1 MMLTHKGTK
10 TIETDRLILRQ
21 FTMEDA
27 PAMFRNWANDDEVT
41 KHLTWPTHS
50 DVEVTKMVLSDWTSH
65 YAKPDFYNWAIV
77 LKENGG
83 EPIGNISV
91 VRINHSTECAAM
103 GYCMSRA
110 HWRKGVM
117 PEALKAVVDF
127 LFDEVGFNRIEA
139 EHDVNNPASGRV
151 MEKAGLRYEGTLR
164 QSGRNNQGIV
174 ELVWR
179 AILRS
184 DWEKDITGQESEDSK
199 P

>member
-1 MMLTHKGTK
+1 MLTHKGTK

-91 VRINHSTECAAM
+91 VRINHNTECAAM

-151 MEKAGLRYEGTLR
+151 MEKAALRYEGTLR

-174 ELVWR
+174 DLVWR

>member
-1 MMLTHKGTK
+1 MLNHKGTK

-91 VRINHSTECAAM
+91 VRINHNTECAAM

-174 ELVWR
+174 DLVWR

>member
-1 MMLTHKGTK
+1 MLTHKGTK

-27 PAMFRNWANDDEVT
+27 EPMFRNWANDDEVT

-65 YAKPDFYNWAIV
+65 YPEPDFYNWAIV
-77 LKENGG
+77 LKEHGT
-83 EPIGNISV
+83 EPIGSIAV
-91 VRINHSTECAAM
+91 VRITEKTRCAAM

-110 HWRKGVM
+110 HWRKGIM
-117 PEALKAVVDF
+117 PEALNALVDF

-151 MEKAGLRYEGTLR
+151 MEKAALRYEGTLR

-174 ELVWR
+174 DLVWR

-184 DWEKDITGQESEDSK
+184 DWEKDITRQEREDSK

>member
-1 MMLTHKGTK
+1 MLTHKGTK

-41 KHLTWPTHS
+41 KHLTWPTHY

-91 VRINHSTECAAM
+91 VRINSNTDCAAM

-174 ELVWR
+174 DLVWR

>member
-1 MMLTHKGTK
+1 MLTHKGTK

-91 VRINHSTECAAM
+91 VRINSNTDCATM

-174 ELVWR
+174 DLVWR

>member
-1 MMLTHKGTK
+1 MLNHKGTK

-27 PAMFRNWANDDEVT
+27 EPMFRNWANDDEVT

-65 YAKPDFYNWAIV
+65 YPEPDFYNWAIV
-77 LKENGG
+77 LKENGP

-91 VRINHSTECAAM
+91 VRINPNTDCAAM

-164 QSGRNNQGIV
+164 QSGRSNQGIIDV
-174 ELVWR
+174 VWR
-179 AILRS
+179 AILRE
-184 DWEKDITGQESEDSK
+184 DWRKEHEQAH
-199 P
+199 

>member
-1 MMLTHKGTK
+1 MLTHKGTK

-65 YAKPDFYNWAIV
+65 YPEPDFYNWAIV
-77 LKENGG
+77 LKENGP

-91 VRINHSTECAAM
+91 VHVKDSTLCATM

-110 HWRKGVM
+110 HWRKGIM
-117 PEALKAVVDF
+117 AEALTALIAF

-139 EHDVNNPASGRV
+139 DHDIENPASGRV
-151 MEKAGLRYEGTLR
+151 MQKSGMTFEGTSR
-164 QSGRNNQGIV
+164 QGGHNNRGIID
-174 ELVWR
+174 LCHW
-179 AILRS
+179 AILKS
-184 DWEKDITGQESEDSK
+184 DR
-199 P
+199 

>member
-1 MMLTHKGTK
+1 MLTHKGTK

-91 VRINHSTECAAM
+91 VRINHNTECAAM

-174 ELVWR
+174 DLVWR

>member
-1 MMLTHKGTK
+1 MLNHKGTK

-27 PAMFRNWANDDEVT
+27 EPMFRNWANDDEVT

-91 VRINHSTECAAM
+91 VRINHNTECAAI

-151 MEKAGLRYEGTLR
+151 MEKAALRYEGTLR

-174 ELVWR
+174 DLVWR